1 VSQSVSAEIE
11 ALRAEIRHHNRLY
24 YVDAAPRISDLEFDR
39 LLARLERLEREHP
52 EFDSPDS
59 PTRQVGGQP
68 VEGFETVP
76 HRLPMLSIENGY
88 SEAEVREW
96 DVRLRK
102 QLDPGDL
109 VEYLVEYKIDGV
121 ALALIYENGR
131 LVRGLTRGDGREGSD
146 VTHNARTLRGVPL
159 VLEGSPPRLL
169 EIRGEAYIRNSDFSH
184 LRAEQIAAGD
194 EPFANPRNAAAGALK
209 QLDPKRC
216 AAKKLRFFA
225 HSLGYLEGGAFETHS
240 QFLEAVAGYG
250 VPTTPAYA
258 VVPSIDGALARADE
272 SMERIA
278 ELDFEVDGFVVKV
291 NDFAQ
296 RERAGATSKFPRW
309 VMALKFEKYEGATRV
324 LDISVQVGKT
334 GALTPVANLA
344 PVEIAGTTVTR
355 ASLHNRD
362 EIERLGLRVGDQVVV
377 EKAGKIIPHIVRVEE
392 HLRTGDE
399 RPFVFPTHCP
409 ECGSEAVRDDGG
421 VYIRCPNPN
430 CPAQLRE
437 TIRYFASRAA
447 MDIEGLG
454 IKLIE
459 QLTAAP
465 REPWSANAS
474 TPTPEAVT
482 SGDEIDSGLF
492 APKRTVIAPVTAEST
507 RNESGP
513 LVTSLADLYRLERQ
527 RERLIGLE
535 RMGER
540 SAVNLLAGI
549 AASRTRPLWRLLAGL
564 NIRHVGVRTAQILAE
579 RFGSISAITSASV
592 EELSRVDEIG
602 EVIAESVHR
611 YFHAPHTE
619 ALLREF
625 EELGLRLADERAA
638 TPKTES
644 PINGKTIVVT
654 GTLRHFTR
662 DGIKEFIH
670 NHGGHAA
677 ASVSKKTD
685 FVVAG
690 EEAGSKLE
698 KARTLGVKVL
708 TEEEFQTLFGGAG

>member
-1 VSQSVSAEIE
+1 MSQSVSAEIE

-24 YVDAAPRISDLEFDR
+24 YVDAAPNISDLEFDR

-102 QLDPGDL
+102 QLDPGEA

-121 ALALIYENGR
+121 ALALIYESGR

-159 VLEGSPPRLL
+159 VLEGNPPPLL

-184 LRAEQIAAGD
+184 LRAEQIKVGD

-225 HSLGYLEGGAFETHS
+225 HSLGYHEGGTFATHS
-240 QFLEAVAGYG
+240 RFLEQIASYG

-258 VVPSIDGALARADE
+258 VVPSIEAALARADE

-296 RERAGATSKFPRW
+296 RERAGTTSKFPRW
-309 VMALKFEKYEGATRV
+309 VMALKFEKYEGTTRV

-344 PVEIAGTTVTR
+344 PVDIAGTTVTR

-362 EIERLGLRVGDQVVV
+362 EIERLGLRVGDQVIV

-409 ECGSEAVRDDGG
+409 ECGTEAVRDDGG

-430 CPAQLRE
+430 CSAQLRE

-459 QLTAAP
+459 QLAAAP
-465 REPWSANAS
+465 REPWSANAADAS
-474 TPTPEAVT
+474 GAVET
-482 SGDEIDSGLF
+482 GLF
-492 APKRTVIAPVTAEST
+492 ATKAPLQGGDA
-507 RNESGP
+507 GP
-513 LVTSLADLYRLERQ
+513 LVTSLADLYRLESR
-527 RERLIGLE
+527 RERLLALE

-540 SAVNLLAGI
+540 SAINLLAGI
-549 AASRTRPLWRLLAGL
+549 AASRERPLWRLLAGL

-579 RFGSISAITSASV
+579 RFGSIRAITSATV

-602 EVIAESVHR
+602 EVIAASVHR
-611 YFHAPHTE
+611 YFQSPHAQ
-619 ALLREF
+619 ALMRDF
-625 EELGLRLADERAA
+625 AELGLKLEDSRSTAPR
-638 TPKTES
+638 TES
-644 PINGKTIVVT
+644 PITGKTIVVT
-654 GTLRHFTR
+654 GTLRQFTR

-677 ASVSKKTD
+677 SSVSKKTD

-690 EEAGSKLE
+690 EEAGSKLD

-708 TEEEFQTLFGGAG
+708 TEDEFQALFATTD

>member
-1 VSQSVSAEIE
+1 VSQSVLDEIE

-68 VEGFETVP
+68 VDGFQTVP

-88 SEAEVREW
+88 SETEVREW

-102 QLDPGDL
+102 QLNPGEA
-109 VEYLVEYKIDGV
+109 VEFLVEYKIDGV

-159 VLEGSPPRLL
+159 VLEGNPPPVL

-184 LRAEQIAAGD
+184 LRASQIAAGD

-209 QLDPKRC
+209 MLDPKLC

-225 HSLGYLEGGAFETHS
+225 HSLGYLEGAAFETHAR
-240 QFLEAVAGYG
+240 FLETVASYG
-250 VPTTPAYA
+250 VPTTPGYA
-258 VVPSIDGALARADE
+258 VVPTIDAALARADE

-296 RERAGATSKFPRW
+296 RERAGTTSKFPRW
-309 VMALKFEKYEGATRV
+309 VMALKFEKYEGTTRV

-344 PVEIAGTTVTR
+344 PVDIAGTTVTR

-377 EKAGKIIPHIVRVEE
+377 EKAGKIIPHVVRVEE
-392 HLRTGDE
+392 HLRTGAE
-399 RPFVFPTHCP
+399 REFVFPTHCP
-409 ECGSEAVRDDGG
+409 ECGAEAVRDEGG

-465 REPWSANAS
+465 REPWSALAEGQDAAKEAS
-474 TPTPEAVT
+474 PLESPPDETPDT
-482 SGDEIDSGLF
+482 GLF
-492 APKRTVIAPVTAEST
+492 APRTAAPA
-507 RNESGP
+507 GP
-513 LVTSLADLYRLERQ
+513 LVASLADLYRLEGR
-527 RERLIGLE
+527 RDALLGLE
-535 RMGER
+535 RMGTR
-540 SAVNLLAGI
+540 SADNLLAGI
-549 AASRTRPLWRLLAGL
+549 AASRQRPLWRFLAGL

-579 RFGSISAITSASV
+579 RFGSIAAIANASV
-592 EELSRVDEIG
+592 EDLSRVDEIG
-602 EVIAESVHR
+602 EVIAASVHR
-611 YFHAPHTE
+611 YFQSPHG
-619 ALLREF
+619 AGLMREF
-625 EELGLRLADERAA
+625 GELGLKLADERSAA
-638 TPKTES
+638 PKTDG
-644 PINGKTIVVT
+644 PISGKTIVVT
-654 GTLRHFTR
+654 GTLRQFTR

-677 ASVSKKTD
+677 SSVSKKTD

-690 EEAGSKLE
+690 DEAGGKLD
-698 KARTLGVKVL
+698 KARSLGVPVL
-708 TEEEFQTLFGGAG
+708 TEEEFQALFPPTG

>member
-1 VSQSVSAEIE
+1 MSQSVHDEIE

-68 VEGFETVP
+68 VDGFETVP

-102 QLDPGDL
+102 QLNPGEA
-109 VEYLVEYKIDGV
+109 VEFLVEYKIDGV

-159 VLEGSPPRLL
+159 VLEGNPPPVL

-184 LRAEQIAAGD
+184 LRASQIAAGD

-209 QLDPKRC
+209 MLDPKLC

-225 HSLGYLEGGAFETHS
+225 HSLGYHEGAAFDTHAR
-240 QFLEAVAGYG
+240 FLETVASYG
-250 VPTTPAYA
+250 VPTTPGYA
-258 VVPSIDGALARADE
+258 VVPTIDAALARADE

-296 RERAGATSKFPRW
+296 RERAGTTSKFPRW
-309 VMALKFEKYEGATRV
+309 VMALKFEKYEGVTRV

-344 PVEIAGTTVTR
+344 PVDIAGTTVTR

-362 EIERLGLRVGDQVVV
+362 EIERLGLRIGDQVVV
-377 EKAGKIIPHIVRVEE
+377 EKAGKIIPHVVRVEE
-392 HLRTGDE
+392 HLRTGAE
-399 RPFVFPTHCP
+399 REFVFPSHCP
-409 ECGSEAVRDDGG
+409 ECGEEAVRDEGG

-465 REPWSANAS
+465 REPWSAVADAHGAETDVAAS
-474 TPTPEAVT
+474 ESPQDGTPGT
-482 SGDEIDSGLF
+482 GLF
-492 APKRTVIAPVTAEST
+492 APRRAAAATAT
-507 RNESGP
+507 P
-513 LVTSLADLYRLERQ
+513 LVASLADLYRLESR
-527 RERLIGLE
+527 RDALLALE
-535 RMGER
+535 RMGSR
-540 SAVNLLAGI
+540 SADNLLAGI
-549 AASRTRPLWRLLAGL
+549 AASRQRPLWRFLAGL

-579 RFGSISAITSASV
+579 RFGSIAAISSASV

-602 EVIAESVHR
+602 EVIAASVHR
-611 YFHAPHTE
+611 YFQSPHGSG
-619 ALLREF
+619 LMREF
-625 EELGLRLADERAA
+625 AELGLKLADERSAA
-638 TPKTES
+638 PKTDG
-644 PINGKTIVVT
+644 PISGKTIVVT
-654 GTLRHFTR
+654 GTLRQFTR

-677 ASVSKKTD
+677 SSVSKKTD

-690 EEAGSKLE
+690 DEAGSKLD
-698 KARTLGVKVL
+698 KARSLGVRVL
-708 TEEEFQTLFGGAG
+708 TEEEFQALFPPTS